1 VNPILEARGVSR
13 QFGGHK
19 AVSRATIGL
28 RAGEITALLGPS
40 GSGKSTLLRVLAGLE
55 PADEGEIRASG
66 RLLSAPGVHLA
77 PEQRDIGMV
86 FQDYALFPHLTV
98 LDNVA
103 FGLRRLPLHE
113 RVGRANRELA
123 RVRLLDRGGSFPNT
137 LSGGEQQRVAL
148 ARALARD
155 PAVVLLDEPFSGL
168 DQGLRAEIRDMALDA
183 LRQAGAAALIVTHD
197 AEDALLT
204 ADTLALMQSG
214 RILQTGAP
222 EEVYARPV
230 SMDAAR
236 LTGDA
241 DALPARVSGAV
252 AHTAYGPIPA
262 PGFPNGPALVM
273 ARPEAFRPA
282 EDDGLEVQVAARRFA
297 GGALRL
303 TLMSEGV
310 PAHARWRFTQAG
322 AQTVRVRLDP
332 RFCAVFEVAAPA

>member
-1 VNPILEARGVSR
+1 MTPVLQAR
-13 QFGGHK
+13 
-19 AVSRATIGL
+19 AVSRLFAGRPAVDRATLEL
-28 RAGEITALLGPS
+28 RPGEITALLGPS
-40 GSGKSTLLRVLAGLE
+40 GSGKSTLLRILAGLE
-55 PADEGEIRASG
+55 PADAGEVLEGG
-66 RLLSAPGVHLA
+66 RLLSAPGLHVP

-86 FQDYALFPHLTV
+86 FQDYALFPHLSV

-103 FGLRRLPLHE
+103 FGLRRLPRPE
-113 RVGRANRELA
+113 REARARRELA
-123 RVRLLDRGGSFPNT
+123 RVRLLDRASSFPNT

-155 PAVVLLDEPFSGL
+155 PAVILLDEPFSGL

-183 LRQAGAAALIVTHD
+183 LRSAGAAALIVTHD

-204 ADTLALMQSG
+204 ADRLALMQDG
-214 RILQTGAP
+214 RILQAGAP
-222 EEVYARPV
+222 EDVYARPV
-230 SMDAAR
+230 SMAAAR

-241 DALPARVSGAV
+241 DALPAQVRAGS
-252 AHTAYGPIPA
+252 AHTAYGEIPA
-262 PGFPNGPALVM
+262 AGRADGPALVM

-282 EDDGLEVQVAARRFA
+282 EDDGLEVQVINRRFA

-303 TLMSEGV
+303 TLVSEGV

-332 RFCAVFEVAAPA
+332 RFCAVFDAAA